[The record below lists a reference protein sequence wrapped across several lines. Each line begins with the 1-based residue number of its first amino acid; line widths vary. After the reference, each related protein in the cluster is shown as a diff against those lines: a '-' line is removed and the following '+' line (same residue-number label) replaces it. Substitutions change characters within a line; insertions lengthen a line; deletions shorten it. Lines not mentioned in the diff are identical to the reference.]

1 MKKKPWL
8 LAACVLSV
16 TAGMAGTAGAQ
27 NYPAKPIRIV
37 VTSFGSGPDLMARL
51 VGQRL
56 TEAWGQQVIVD
67 ARVGATGRIA
77 AEHVARSAAD
87 GYTLMMVTSQF
98 AIGSALYDKL
108 TYDPIRDFA
117 PVALMASTPFV
128 LVVHPSVPA
137 KSVNELVA
145 LAKARPGQMQGGTS
159 GAGSPAGL
167 ALQRLKSMAGVSIAD
182 IPFKTIVQ
190 AYTDTAAGQI
200 HFTFTVVPAV
210 LPAVRSGRLRGL
222 AVTSLKRTPLAPELP
237 TIADTLPGYE
247 VIGWYGLV
255 APARTSPEI
264 IGKLNAEIGKAMRSA
279 EVQERL
285 VSLGAVLAAPAT
297 PQEFGSYLS
306 AQIEQSRQLIKAS
319 GAVPD

>member
-1 MKKKPWL
+1 MKKLPWL
-8 LAACVLSV
+8 LAACVFASAV
-16 TAGMAGTAGAQ
+16 SAQ
-27 NYPAKPIRIV
+27 NYPVKPIRIV

-108 TYDPIRDFA
+108 TYDPIRDFV

-145 LAKARPGQMQGGTS
+145 LARARPGQLQGGTS

-167 ALQRLKSMAGVSIAD
+167 ALQRLKSMTGTSMTD

-264 IGKLNAEIGKAMRSA
+264 VGKLNAEIGKAMRSA

-285 VSLGAVLAAPAT
+285 VSLGADLAAPAT
-297 PQEFGSYLS
+297 PQEFGSYLA

>member
-1 MKKKPWL
+1 MKKLPWL
-8 LAACVLSV
+8 LAACVFASAV
-16 TAGMAGTAGAQ
+16 SAQ
-27 NYPAKPIRIV
+27 NYPVKPIRIV

-145 LAKARPGQMQGGTS
+145 LARARPGQLQGGTS

-167 ALQRLKSMAGVSIAD
+167 ALQRLKSMTGTSMTD

-264 IGKLNAEIGKAMRSA
+264 VGKLNAEIGKAMRSA

-285 VSLGAVLAAPAT
+285 VSLGADLAAPAT
-297 PQEFGSYLS
+297 PQEFGSYLA

>member
-1 MKKKPWL
+1 MKSIPWV
-8 LAACVLSV
+8 LAACVA
-16 TAGMAGTAGAQ
+16 AGAADAQ
-27 NYPAKPIRIV
+27 NYPLKPIRIV

-77 AEHVARSAAD
+77 AEHVARAAAD

-108 TYDPIRDFA
+108 TYDPIKDFA

-137 KSVNELVA
+137 KSVKELVA
-145 LAKARPGQMQGGTS
+145 LAKARPGQLQGGTS

-167 ALQRLKSMAGVSIAD
+167 ALQRLKSMTGVSITD

-237 TIADTLPGYE
+237 TIADSIPGYE

-255 APARTSPEI
+255 APARTPPEI
-264 IGKLNAEIGKAMRSA
+264 VVKLNAEIGRAMRSA
-279 EVQERL
+279 EMQERL
-285 VSLGAVLAAPAT
+285 VSLGAELAAPASA
-297 PQEFGSYLS
+297 QEFGSYLA

-319 GAVPD
+319 GALPD

>member
-1 MKKKPWL
+1 MKSIPWV
-8 LAACVLSV
+8 LAACVA
-16 TAGMAGTAGAQ
+16 AGAADAQ
-27 NYPAKPIRIV
+27 NYPLKPIRIV

-77 AEHVARSAAD
+77 AEHVARAAAD

-108 TYDPIRDFA
+108 TYDPIKDFA

-137 KSVNELVA
+137 KSVKELVA
-145 LAKARPGQMQGGTS
+145 LAKARPGQLQGGTS

-167 ALQRLKSMAGVSIAD
+167 ALQRLKSMTGVSITD

-237 TIADTLPGYE
+237 TIADSIPGYE

-255 APARTSPEI
+255 APARTPPEI
-264 IGKLNAEIGKAMRSA
+264 VVKLNAEIGRAMRSA

-285 VSLGAVLAAPAT
+285 VSLGAELAAPASA
-297 PQEFGSYLS
+297 QEFGSYLA

-319 GAVPD
+319 GALPD

>member
-1 MKKKPWL
+1 MKRRL
-8 LAACVLSV
+8 LLVLLS
-16 TAGMAGTAGAQ
+16 MLCAGTVCAQ
-27 NYPAKPIRIV
+27 PYPAKPIRIV

-51 VGQRL
+51 IGRRL

-77 AEHVARSAAD
+77 AEHVARSPAD

-98 AIGSALYDKL
+98 AIGSALYEKL
-108 TYDPIRDFA
+108 TFDPIKDFS
-117 PVALMASTPFV
+117 PVAMLASTPFV

-137 KSVNELVA
+137 KSVKELIA
-145 LAKARPGQMQGGTS
+145 LAKARPGQLQGGTS
-159 GAGSPAGL
+159 GAGSPSGL
-167 ALQRLKSMAGVSIAD
+167 ALQRLKSLAGLNIID

-200 HFTFTVVPAV
+200 HFTFSVVPAV
-210 LPAVRSGRLRGL
+210 LPAVRAGRLRGL

-237 TIADTLPGYE
+237 TIAESIPGYE

-255 APARTSPEI
+255 APARTPAEI
-264 IGKLNAEIGKAMRSA
+264 ITKLNTEIGIAMRSA
-279 EVQERL
+279 EVLERL
-285 VSLGAVLAAPAT
+285 ETLGAELSPPANAQAFGAYLA
-297 PQEFGSYLS
+297 
-306 AQIEQSRQLIKAS
+306 AQIEQSRQLIKES

>member
-1 MKKKPWL
+1 MKISPWS
-8 LAACVLSV
+8 LAACVFASAV
-16 TAGMAGTAGAQ
+16 AAQ

-77 AEHVARSAAD
+77 AEHVARSPAD

-108 TYDPIRDFA
+108 TYDPIKDFV

-145 LAKARPGQMQGGTS
+145 LAKARPGQLQGGTS

-167 ALQRLKSMAGVSIAD
+167 ALQRLKSMTGTSIVD

-255 APARTSPEI
+255 APARTPADI
-264 IGKLNAEIGKAMRSA
+264 VTKLNAEIGKAMRSA
-279 EVQERL
+279 EVSERL
-285 VSLGAVLAAPAT
+285 VSLGADLAAPAT
-297 PQEFGSYLS
+297 PQEFGSYLA

>member
-1 MKKKPWL
+1 MKSIPWV
-8 LAACVLSV
+8 LAACVA
-16 TAGMAGTAGAQ
+16 AGAACAQ
-27 NYPAKPIRIV
+27 NYPLKPIRIV

-77 AEHVARSAAD
+77 AEHVARAAAD

-108 TYDPIRDFA
+108 TYDPIKDFA

-137 KSVNELVA
+137 KSVQELVA
-145 LAKARPGQMQGGTS
+145 LAKARPGQLQGGTS

-167 ALQRLKSMAGVSIAD
+167 ALQRLKSMTGVSITD

-237 TIADTLPGYE
+237 TIADSIPGYE

-255 APARTSPEI
+255 APARTPPEI
-264 IGKLNAEIGKAMRSA
+264 VVKLNAEIGRAMRSA

-285 VSLGAVLAAPAT
+285 VSLGAELAAPASA
-297 PQEFGSYLS
+297 QEFGSYLA

-319 GAVPD
+319 GALPD

>member
-1 MKKKPWL
+1 MKRMPWV
-8 LAACVLSV
+8 LAACVA
-16 TAGMAGTAGAQ
+16 AGAADAQ
-27 NYPAKPIRIV
+27 NYPLKPIRIV

-108 TYDPIRDFA
+108 TYDPIKDFA

-128 LVVHPSVPA
+128 VVVHPSVPA
-137 KSVNELVA
+137 KSVKELVA
-145 LAKARPGQMQGGTS
+145 LAKARPGQLQGGTS

-167 ALQRLKSMAGVSIAD
+167 ALQRLKSMTGVSITD

-237 TIADTLPGYE
+237 TIADSIPGYE

-255 APARTSPEI
+255 APARTPPEI
-264 IGKLNAEIGKAMRSA
+264 VVKLNAEIGRAMRSA
-279 EVQERL
+279 EMQERL
-285 VSLGAVLAAPAT
+285 VSLGAELAAPASA
-297 PQEFGSYLS
+297 QEFGSYLA

-319 GAVPD
+319 GALPD

>member
-1 MKKKPWL
+1 MKTFQVTVGAAALL
-8 LAACVLSV
+8 LA
-16 TAGMAGTAGAQ
+16 GALCAQ
-27 NYPAKPIRIV
+27 TYPTKPIRIV
-37 VTSFGSGPDLMARL
+37 VTSFGSGPDIMARL
-51 VGQRL
+51 IGQKL

-77 AEHVARSAAD
+77 AEHVARSAND

-108 TYDPIRDFA
+108 TYDPIKDFA

-137 KSVNELVA
+137 KSVKELIAV
-145 LAKARPGQMQGGTS
+145 AKARPGLLQGGTS

-167 ALQRLKSMAGVSIAD
+167 ALQRLKSMAGVNIID

-237 TIADTLPGYE
+237 TIADTIPGYE

-255 APARTSPEI
+255 APARTPPEI
-264 IGKLNAEIGKAMRSA
+264 ITRLNAEIGRAMRSTA
-279 EVQERL
+279 VQERL
-285 VSLGAVLAAPAT
+285 ITLGAELAAPANA
-297 PQEFGSYLS
+297 QEFGSYLFN
-306 AQIEQSRQLIKAS
+306 QIEQSKQLIKES